1 MYTRILAAV
10 GGSPWSNSAL
20 TYAVEFAGRLRA
32 ELHILTVLTAP
43 VVVEDSRDEPP
54 VGLMRSEIE
63 KAAQELLDEAGDLA
77 RQAGVA
83 YATHA
88 MWGAIPLSILNT
100 ASEAACDVIIMG
112 TRRDAG
118 QQREKLGYI
127 THTITANAP
136 QPVLVVKRPLAP
148 EALIGQRVL
157 VATGG
162 TPWSDYAVEHA
173 LGLAQMQGLG
183 ICVLHVSQ
191 GQHSMGSDPDAAFV
205 DGQQILERAEAWSAA
220 AGVAYE
226 GVLASG
232 SVPEVILETAI
243 AKACS
248 AIILG
253 TRSVAGWS
261 RLNLGQIIDTVATRS
276 TLPVLIV
283 KPYGAG

>member
-1 MYTRILAAV
+1 MYTRILVAV

-20 TYAVEFAGRLRA
+20 TYAVELAGRLWS

-43 VVVEDSRDEPP
+43 VVGEDTRDEPP
-54 VGLMRSEIE
+54 MGLMRSEIE

-77 RQAGVA
+77 RQAGVD
-83 YATHA
+83 YATHS

-100 ASEAACDVIIMG
+100 VSEAACDVIVMG
-112 TRRDAG
+112 TRHDAG
-118 QQREKLGYI
+118 RQREKLGYI
-127 THTITANAP
+127 VHTITANAP

-148 EALIGQRVL
+148 EALLGRRVL

-173 LGLAQMQGLG
+173 LGLAQVQGLG
-183 ICVLHVSQ
+183 VCVLHVNQSQ
-191 GQHSMGSDPDAAFV
+191 NLVEGHQL
-205 DGQQILERAEAWSAA
+205 LERAEVWAAA
-220 AGVAYE
+220 AGVDYE
-226 GVLASG
+226 GVIASG

-261 RLNLGQIIDTVATRS
+261 RLNLGRIIDTVAARS

-283 KPYGAG
+283 KPYDAW